1 MTMLIQL
8 ITVSCQV
15 ARLIA
20 HVQSYVQRKGIV
32 WQVRSVPAMHA
43 DLRKLMLC
51 PKQFWL
57 PVIHHVINECYVG
70 LALIVPQA
78 WLQAR

>member
-1 MTMLIQL
+1 MYIKL
-8 ITVSCQV
+8 ITASCQ
-15 ARLIA
+15 AAGLIT
-20 HVQSYVQRKGIV
+20 HVQPYVQRKGIV
-32 WQVRSVPAMHA
+32 WQVRSVAAMHA
-43 DLRKLMLC
+43 DLGKLMLC